1 MAVSGIVHLFSKG
14 KYAKAAG
21 ALGIILGVVY
31 IIFGMFA
38 LNPMTLAVLIGIW
51 LILTG
56 VTRLL

>member
-1 MAVSGIVHLFSKG
+1 LAVSGTIHLFPKG
-14 KYAKAAG
+14 KYAKTAG

-31 IIFGMFA
+31 IILGMFA

-51 LILTG
+51 LIMTG

>member
-1 MAVSGIVHLFSKG
+1 LAVSGTIHLFSKG

-38 LNPMTLAVLIGIW
+38 LNPMTLAVLIGI
-51 LILTG
+51 LPRLTG

>member
-1 MAVSGIVHLFSKG
+1 MAVSGIIHLFSKG
-14 KYAKAAG
+14 KHAKAAG

-31 IIFGMFA
+31 IILGMFA

-51 LILTG
+51 PILTG

>member
-1 MAVSGIVHLFSKG
+1 MAVSGIIHLFSKG

-31 IIFGMFA
+31 IIFDMLA

-51 LILTG
+51 PILTG
-56 VTRLL
+56 VTRPL

>member
-1 MAVSGIVHLFSKG
+1 LSKG

-21 ALGIILGVVY
+21 ALGIILGLVY
-31 IIFGMFA
+31 IILGMFA
-38 LNPMTLAVLIGIW
+38 LNPMTFAVLIGIW